1 MGRLIQDTDPESEF
15 EIEYSPD
22 DPEPALTLR
31 FDLSNDACYSVY
43 RFTGPTGLI
52 YYGVTGSG
60 VEQRWNSGRGYR
72 KNKRLNGDI
81 REYSFAE
88 FKKEVIAE
96 GLTRAEAET
105 MEAELIRRD
114 RADDPSVG
122 YNVQPGNTAD
132 EYDVYL
138 FTFRD
143 GKRYVGF
150 GKVPI
155 QRRWRGGYKE
165 NRDLVEAI
173 RAEGGLR
180 NVKKEHFDYPLERGS
195 AERIESTLI
204 KNFDT
209 TNPKKGY
216 NKTYGAGLKEQ
227 RPPEA
232 KEPSETR
239 KEWIRS
245 RMKSV
250 KCIETGEV
258 FESISAAAKARGI
271 PKSSISAACSGKLQT
286 AGGKHWKIQNEE

>member
-1 MGRLIQDTDPESEF
+1 MIQDTDPEAEF
-15 EIEYSPD
+15 EIEILPGD
-22 DPEPALTLR
+22 KGELHDLW
-31 FDLSNDACYSVY
+31 FDMKEEQCYSVY

-52 YYGVTGSG
+52 YYGVTGTN
-60 VEQRWNSGRGYR
+60 VEQRWNNGRGYR

-81 REYSFAE
+81 REFSFAE
-88 FKKEVIAE
+88 FKKEVIADC
-96 GLTRAEAET
+96 LTRAEAEA
-105 MEAELIRRD
+105 MEAELIKRD
-114 RADDPSVG
+114 RTDDPSVG
-122 YNVQPGNTAD
+122 YNVQPGNTAE

-143 GKRYVGF
+143 GKRYVGL

-155 QRRWRGGYKE
+155 SRRWHGGYKE
-165 NRDLVEAI
+165 NRELVEAI

-204 KNFDT
+204 KYFDT
-209 TNPKKGY
+209 TNPEKGY

-232 KEPSETR
+232 KEPSEKR

-250 KCIETGEV
+250 ECIETGEV
-258 FESISAAAKARGI
+258 FESISAAAKATGI
-271 PKSSISAACSGKLQT
+271 PKSSISAVCSGKMKT
-286 AGGKHWKIQNEE
+286 AGGRKWRRVKSEEF